1 MLSGETLISRVTML
15 CFLMYHFQQQQKYE
29 MCKETRK
36 FGHTQRKKQ
45 SIETVCVGAQML
57 GLLNK
62 GFK

>member
-1 MLSGETLISRVTML
+1 MFFNVPFSTTK
-15 CFLMYHFQQQQKYE
+15 KYE
-29 MCKETRK
+29 TRKETRK

-62 GFK
+62 GFKLAI